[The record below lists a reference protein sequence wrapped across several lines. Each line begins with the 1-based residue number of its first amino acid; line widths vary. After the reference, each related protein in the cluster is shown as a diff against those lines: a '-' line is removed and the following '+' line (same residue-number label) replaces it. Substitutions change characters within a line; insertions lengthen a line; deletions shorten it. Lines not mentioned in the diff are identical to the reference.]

1 MNNLTVAAR
10 ILLGLVFTAAGLDG
24 CVTAFT
30 NPPMMA
36 GLAGAFQKVFFQ
48 SHWALFVNAVEFV
61 TGALLLS
68 NRFVPLA
75 LTTLAAVIANI
86 LVFHITM
93 MPLGIFPGLVV
104 TALWIVVA
112 LSVRPYLAPLL
123 TARTRTAPASPV
135 SRSIA
140 RQVDILVDRIPT

>member
-1 MNNLTVAAR
+1 MKHLTLAAR

-24 CVTAFT
+24 CVMTLT
-30 NPPMMA
+30 TPPVLPGM
-36 GLAGAFQKVFFQ
+36 AGAFQSVFFQ
-48 SHWALFVNAVEFV
+48 SHWALFVNAVELV
-61 TGALLLS
+61 TGVMLLA

-123 TARTRTAPASPV
+123 TARTRTPTSRATAAS
-135 SRSIA
+135 
-140 RQVDILVDRIPT
+140 LVLDP

>member
-1 MNNLTVAAR
+1 MNNLTIAAR

-24 CVTAFT
+24 CVMAFT
-30 NPPMMA
+30 GTPPVMP
-36 GLAGAFQKVFFQ
+36 GLAGAFQRIFFQ

-61 TGALLLS
+61 TGVLLLF

-104 TALWIVVA
+104 TVLWIVVA
-112 LSVRPYLAPLL
+112 FSVRPYLAPLL
-123 TARTRTAPASPV
+123 TARTRAIPASPV
-135 SRSIA
+135 SRSTA
-140 RQVDILVDRIPT
+140 G